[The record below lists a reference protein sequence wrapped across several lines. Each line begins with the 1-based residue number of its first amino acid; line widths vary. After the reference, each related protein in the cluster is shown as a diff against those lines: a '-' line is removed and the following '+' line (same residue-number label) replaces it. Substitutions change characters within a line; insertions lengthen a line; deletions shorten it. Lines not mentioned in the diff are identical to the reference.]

1 MIVGKKKLD
10 IVGGLRKLLL
20 LFLLGLAVAV
30 VAVLLNVS
38 SSFAMQLCFQSP
50 VSLIYFI
57 LLDIGYF

>member
-10 IVGGLRKLLL
+10 IVGGLRKL